1 MAGTF
6 NIPLTTLVPGVHNFP
21 ASGGA
26 AVADSDSLALLT
38 IDRTVPGGL
47 NAVPAVSFEVSVY
60 QSNDGGATWQ
70 FLASAGGSGGISIM
84 HGGQQVNSND
94 IGVSL
99 WPGTSR
105 LVRASVTIT
114 GASVAVAGTLAIS

>member
-6 NIPLTTLVPGVHNFP
+6 NIPLTTLPPGVHNFP

-26 AVADSDSLALLT
+26 AIADSDSLAVLT

-47 NAVPAVSFEVSVY
+47 NVTPGASYEIAVY
-60 QSNDGGATWQ
+60 QSNDAGASWQ
-70 FLASAGGSGGISIM
+70 FLASAGDAGGIITNPRL
-84 HGGQQVNSND
+84 GQVNSNV

-99 WPGTSR
+99 WPGTGR
-105 LVRASVTIT
+105 LARAQVTVT
-114 GASVAVAGTLAIS
+114 GTAVAVAGTLTVS